1 MAVTIRANAELL
13 AQAVIRQ
20 AYKDY
25 RNAAVAVNKDMSL
38 HRTSGISDK
47 HKDRLRIIQ
56 KELLG
61 DRIKL
66 CTDMIFTDLSAQ
78 EMKDRFESENNE
90 IFYPLWEKKLLL
102 RTKELKKPNS

>member
-25 RNAAVAVNKDMSL
+25 RNAAIAVNNDYRH
-38 HRTSGISDK
+38 HRTRGQKLDK

-66 CTDMIFTDLSAQ
+66 CTDMIFTDISAQ

-102 RTKELKKPNS
+102 RTKELKKP

>member
-1 MAVTIRANAELL
+1 MAVTIKANAELL

-25 RNAAVAVNKDMSL
+25 RNAAIAVNHDFANHKTGGL
-38 HRTSGISDK
+38 SDK
-47 HKDRLRIIQ
+47 HKDRLRLIQ

-61 DRIKL
+61 DRIRL
-66 CTDMIFTDLSAQ
+66 CTDMIFTDISAQ

-102 RTKELKKPNS
+102 RTKELKKPN